1 MRRLLSKLN
10 SFWSNRNGNFAMLFG
25 LAVVPIIGAMGL
37 AVDYS
42 LANGART
49 SIQAALDNTALALSR
64 QMPLSDADL
73 NSKGWTIF
81 TSELGPSPLTF
92 TQTDFAVT
100 KPTTTSISI
109 QIDTTYPLRVAS
121 VLSKFGLAPTIPV
134 GSRATVSWGN
144 TRLRVA
150 LVLDNTGSMADD
162 GKIDAL
168 KTATKN
174 LLTTL
179 KGAIVNTGDVYVS
192 IIPFSKDVNL
202 GSSNYNANYL
212 DWTAWDADWKA
223 NNGTCTIP
231 ADTNQA
237 ACEAVQD
244 VSTCSDP
251 QYTKK
256 SKCQNNGGTWT
267 TVRNVTGTWTP
278 ATMNSTTHAS
288 WNGCVTDRGATT
300 APGTAADYDQKIDTP
315 IAGNAATQY
324 PTEQFSGC
332 TIPVLG
338 LSGGSVNST
347 DWTTMNTMVDNMT
360 PNGNTNQPIG
370 LVWGWQ
376 SLVGGG
382 PLVRPALEANYIYNT
397 VIILMSDGLNTQ
409 DRWYSNATN
418 IDRRMYYKS
427 GSTVSGT
434 CKNIKDTGILIY
446 SVQVNTGGDPTSS
459 LMQNCASDP
468 SMFFELKTAG
478 AIITTF
484 NQIGTNLANLHI
496 AK

>member
-1 MRRLLSKLN
+1 MRRMLSSLN
-10 SFWSNRNGNFAMLFG
+10 SFRSDNRGNFAVLFG
-25 LAVVPIIGAMGL
+25 ITVIPLIGIMGL
-37 AVDYS
+37 AIDYS
-42 LANGART
+42 MANGART

-64 QMPLSDADL
+64 QMPLTDDVL
-73 NSKGWTIF
+73 KSKGWTMF
-81 TSELGPSPLTF
+81 TSELGSSPLTF
-92 TQTDFAVT
+92 TESDFAAA
-100 KPTTTSISI
+100 KSGDTSITLSL
-109 QIDTTYPLRVAS
+109 DSKYPLKVAG
-121 VLSKFGLAPTIPV
+121 VLAKFGVQPTMDV
-134 GSRATVSWGN
+134 GTRATVSWGN

-162 GKIDAL
+162 GKMDAL
-168 KTATKN
+168 KTATKS

-179 KGAIVNTGDVYVS
+179 KGAIVNPGDVYVS

-212 DWTAWDADWKA
+212 DWTAWDIDWKA

-231 ADTNQA
+231 ANTNKA
-237 ACEAVQD
+237 ACEAKQD
-244 VSTCSDP
+244 VGSCSDP

-256 SKCQNNGGTWT
+256 SKCENHNGTWT
-267 TVRNVTGTWTP
+267 VVHNVTGTWTP
-278 ATMNSTTHAS
+278 ATMNSSTHAS
-288 WNGCVTDRGATT
+288 WNGCVTDRGATS

-315 IAGNAATQY
+315 VNGQPATQF

-332 TIPVLG
+332 TIPVRG
-338 LSGGSVNST
+338 LSGYNTS
-347 DWTTMNTMVDNMT
+347 DWTSMNSMVDDMT

-382 PLVRPALEANYIYNT
+382 PLVRPALEANYVYNT

-409 DRWYSNATN
+409 DRWYGDATS

-446 SVQVNTGGDPTSS
+446 SVQVNTGGDATST
-459 LMQNCASDP
+459 LMKNCANDP

-478 AIITTF
+478 ALVTTF